1 MVFAFADA
9 RKSRKSM
16 GLAGAPLP
24 GSVPPHL
31 FLAKKSNSKSKEG
44 LDKLV
49 AEELID
55 SYDSATCQTAS
66 ATQN

>member
-9 RKSRKSM
+9 RKSM

-31 FLAKKSNSKSKEG
+31 FLGKKSNFKSKEG
-44 LDKLV
+44 SEKLV
-49 AEELID
+49 ADELID

-66 ATQN
+66 STQK